1 MKRDRV
7 IFAIDVGGN
16 ENATLQL
23 SIRRKKRKK
32 KKEKEY
38 SPRINSKKICK
49 FLRISLLSPPVFS
62 LKI

>member
-23 SIRRKKRKK
+23 SIRRKKKK

-38 SPRINSKKICK
+38 NPRINSKKICK
-49 FLRISLLSPPVFS
+49 FLRISLLSPPFFS

>member
-32 KKEKEY
+32 KKEKY
-38 SPRINSKKICK
+38 NPRINSKKICK

>member
-23 SIRRKKRKK
+23 SIRRKK
-32 KKEKEY
+32 KEKERKGVQ
-38 SPRINSKKICK
+38 SSN
-49 FLRISLLSPPVFS
+49 
-62 LKI
+62 